1 MAIKFECPRCGRKF
15 TEWGAERLGFKCPH
29 DAHCPKEAADEE
41 IELIRSGGS
50 DDKHAARA
58 SLKRTPAKR
67 KAAIPKHSED
77 DEAIAPDVEEM
88 EEDEKSDDDDVD
100 EESDA
105 VVGGDDESA
114 DTDAVD
120 EAVVV
125 VGDDDEDVEEDTDD
139 IELDDDEEAEE
150 ELDFETSVPAEPA
163 TEPDIHW
170 NE

>member
-29 DAHCPKEAADEE
+29 DANCPKEAADEE

-50 DDKHAARA
+50 DDKHASRA

-67 KAAIPKHSED
+67 KAAVPKHSVD
-77 DEAIAPDVEEM
+77 DEAIAPDIEEM
-88 EEDEKSDDDDVD
+88 EDDEKADDEDD
-100 EESDA
+100 EEPDIVA
-105 VVGGDDESA
+105 GEDDEAA

-120 EAVVV
+120 EVVV
-125 VGDDDEDVEEDTDD
+125 VVVDDEDVEEDTDD
-139 IELDDDEEAEE
+139 IEVDDEETEE
-150 ELDFETSVPAEPA
+150 ELDFEASPPVEPA

>member
-29 DAHCPKEAADEE
+29 DANCPKEAADEV
-41 IELIRSGGS
+41 IELFRLGGS

-67 KAAIPKHSED
+67 KAAVPKHSED
-77 DEAIAPDVEEM
+77 DEAIAPDVEDM
-88 EEDEKSDDDDVD
+88 EEDEKVDDDDEEPDVVVD
-100 EESDA
+100 AE
-105 VVGGDDESA
+105 DEA
-114 DTDAVD
+114 TDTDAVE

-125 VGDDDEDVEEDTDD
+125 VGDDEDVEEDSDD
-139 IELDDDEEAEE
+139 IEVDDDEEAEE
-150 ELDFETSVPAEPA
+150 ELDFEANTPAEPA